1 MAAETSGI
9 TAVTSVDAVAGAR
22 GSESEFFWTSEL
34 GAALAGMSPRT
45 GEAIAR
51 GTESSANFFG
61 NLDLSERSITN
72 PSFTQHHW
80 LFPEPAGVWQSYGV
94 SNSSDKVGNWL
105 TIMETADLLGIPKGK
120 VNRLLEE
127 HTLVAVKRDG
137 QLMIPADLVVDGEPL
152 PSLRGTIIMLQDAGY
167 SIEES
172 VDWLFTHSEVLG
184 QTPLQSLL
192 EGKKAPVR
200 RLAQMLDI

>member
-1 MAAETSGI
+1 M
-9 TAVTSVDAVAGAR
+9 
-22 GSESEFFWTSEL
+22 
-34 GAALAGMSPRT
+34 
-45 GEAIAR
+45 
-51 GTESSANFFG
+51 
-61 NLDLSERSITN
+61 
-72 PSFTQHHW
+72 
-80 LFPEPAGVWQSYGV
+80 WQSYRV
-94 SNSSDKVGNWL
+94 TNDLDQVGNWL
-105 TIMETADLLGIPKGK
+105 TILETADLLGIPKGK

-127 HTLVAVKRDG
+127 NTLVAVKREG
-137 QLMIPADLVVDGEPL
+137 QMMIPADLIVGGEPL

-172 VDWLFTHSEVLG
+172 VAWLFAHSEVLG